1 MFPDT
6 SGRRFSLNWTVDR
19 PWLRYS
25 LLNDRAYCLPCLC
38 FAETESPF
46 ASTGFNKWKKALGL
60 KSSLLEKHNA
70 SEVHKL
76 AEEKACL
83 FLKNQQRPGLDVAS
97 MMAREG
103 RIQQIRTKKGILS
116 IIDVVI
122 ALGKRGIAFRGNWD
136 KITKTEDG
144 NFSVFV
150 NWKSQFDGDLRE
162 HLHKAAR
169 NAKYTSP
176 VVQNT
181 IISLC
186 ETAIREKVLS
196 MFSSYWS
203 LMADETEDVSNMEQV
218 SICARFVNNCEVHE
232 EFLGFVAVPKMDAQT
247 IADALL
253 STLQQWGVN
262 LSFLVG
268 QGYDGASVMSS
279 SKNGVQAKI
288 AEKFPN
294 ATYSIY
300 IVDRMF

>member
-122 ALGKRGIAFRGNWD
+122 ALGKRGIAFRGNCD
-136 KITKTEDG
+136 KITKTEDA
-144 NFSVFV
+144 FFCE
-150 NWKSQFDGDLRE
+150 LE
-162 HLHKAAR
+162 I
-169 NAKYTSP
+169 P
-176 VVQNT
+176 V
-181 IISLC
+181 
-186 ETAIREKVLS
+186 
-196 MFSSYWS
+196 
-203 LMADETEDVSNMEQV
+203 
-218 SICARFVNNCEVHE
+218 
-232 EFLGFVAVPKMDAQT
+232 
-247 IADALL
+247 
-253 STLQQWGVN
+253 
-262 LSFLVG
+262 
-268 QGYDGASVMSS
+268 
-279 SKNGVQAKI
+279 
-288 AEKFPN
+288 
-294 ATYSIY
+294 
-300 IVDRMF
+300 

>member
-1 MFPDT
+1 M
-6 SGRRFSLNWTVDR
+6 
-19 PWLRYS
+19 
-25 LLNDRAYCLPCLC
+25 
-38 FAETESPF
+38 
-46 ASTGFNKWKKALGL
+46 
-60 KSSLLEKHNA
+60 LEKDNA

-103 RIQQIRTKKGILS
+103 RIQQIHTKKGILS
-116 IIDVVI
+116 IIDVLI

-144 NFSVFV
+144 NFSFFV

-218 SICARFVNNCEVHE
+218 SICA
-232 EFLGFVAVPKMDAQT
+232 
-247 IADALL
+247 
-253 STLQQWGVN
+253 
-262 LSFLVG
+262 
-268 QGYDGASVMSS
+268 
-279 SKNGVQAKI
+279 
-288 AEKFPN
+288 
-294 ATYSIY
+294 
-300 IVDRMF
+300 